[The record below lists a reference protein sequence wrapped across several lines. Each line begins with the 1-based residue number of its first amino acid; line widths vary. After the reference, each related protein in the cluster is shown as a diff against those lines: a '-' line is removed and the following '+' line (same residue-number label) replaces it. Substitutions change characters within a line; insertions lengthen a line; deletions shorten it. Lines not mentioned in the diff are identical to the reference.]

1 MANDLKKLRDNL
13 AKSPAARARF
23 LADTL
28 EVLKRNG
35 LDVDDVDV
43 LKSLDLNLDLTDSKK
58 FLDGLKAS
66 TVVITITQ

>member
-1 MANDLKKLRDNL
+1 MPNDLKKLRDNL
-13 AKSPAARARF
+13 TKSPAARARF

-35 LDVDDVDV
+35 LDIDDPDV
-43 LKSLDLNLDLTDSKK
+43 LQSLDLNLDLTDSKK
-58 FLDGLKAS
+58 FLDGLAAS